1 MSDTLMDK
9 LLDVVEANEF
19 AASPDEE
26 FCGRWIGVPSV
37 GGFEVA
43 ISGAGENA
51 PGHLR
56 LGSVS
61 ARQCSG

>member
-19 AASPDEE
+19 APSPDEE
-26 FCGRWIGVPSV
+26 FCGRRIGVPSV
-37 GGFEVA
+37 SGFEVA
-43 ISGAGENA
+43 ICGAGENA
-51 PGHLR
+51 LGHLR
-56 LGSVS
+56 LSSVS